1 MTDSPA
7 EKRKHQRINKKFVL
21 QVAAEGKSSDVRD
34 WTLVTTRNV
43 SAGGVL
49 FTYDRPLKE
58 GTPLA
63 FTIHFPD
70 HAVKCKGQ
78 VFRTSPGEQKPF
90 VSVAASL
97 VGLGQRERDFLEK
110 NVP

>member
-1 MTDSPA
+1 MGEAPA
-7 EKRKHQRINKKFVL
+7 EKRKYQRISKKFVL
-21 QVAAEGKSSDVRD
+21 EVAAEGATADAKD
-34 WTLVTTRNV
+34 WTLVTSRNL

-70 HAVKCKGQ
+70 HAINCKGQ
-78 VFRTSPGEQKPF
+78 VYRASPGERKPF
-90 VSVAASL
+90 VSIAASL
-97 VGLGQRERDFLEK
+97 EGLGQRERDFLEK
-110 NVP
+110 NAA